1 MRHTAQNRKTF
12 YFRRCRCQPASESIK
27 SGLFAIANEVL
38 FLRDP
43 YEPEKF
49 HPRISA
55 AQSFLY
61 RELSASEQY
70 AFNQLYWDFFYH
82 RHNNFW
88 KAQAMERLTPLIA
101 CTDMLVCGEDLGMI
115 PESVPDV
122 MNRLQILSLEVE
134 TNAEN
139 ASSRIYRPVQSSI
152 SFRMYNIDTRYV
164 AFAQLVDGRQS
175 QDAMLFQHNLKREGE
190 APIECT
196 AEIASQ
202 IVLRHLQAN
211 SMLTIIPLPRLA
223 CHRRP
228 AETPDAEAERINV
241 PADPHHYWRYRM
253 HLSIEQLLQADEW
266 NTRIR
271 ELIQSAGR

>member
-1 MRHTAQNRKTF
+1 
-12 YFRRCRCQPASESIK
+12 
-27 SGLFAIANEVL
+27 
-38 FLRDP
+38 
-43 YEPEKF
+43 
-49 HPRISA
+49 
-55 AQSFLY
+55 
-61 RELSASEQY
+61 
-70 AFNQLYWDFFYH
+70 
-82 RHNNFW
+82 
-88 KAQAMERLTPLIA
+88 MERLTPLIA

-134 TNAEN
+134 
-139 ASSRIYRPVQSSI
+139 
-152 SFRMYNIDTRYV
+152 RMPKTPHQEFTDLSNLPYHSVCTTSTHDMSPLRSWWTEDKAKTQRY
-164 AFAQLVDGRQS
+164 F
-175 QDAMLFQHNLKREGE
+175 NTILKREGE

-211 SMLTIIPLPRLA
+211 SMLTIIPLQDWLATDDRLK
-223 CHRRP
+223 R
-228 AETPDAEAERINV
+228 PDAEAERINV

-266 NTRIR
+266 NARIR